1 MKEYIGLQTEK
12 NNELHRVSK
21 TEKTLRLKQVPN
33 N

>member
-1 MKEYIGLQTEK
+1 MKEYIGLHKEK
-12 NNELHRVSK
+12 NNELYRISK